1 VLSHHING
9 WIINEFKILESL
21 VRKQLFLLI
30 LGVMSHRCTILHA
43 DDIYADIPV
52 YQELSSLYHPT
63 VEDLHKVQDYL
74 THGERSIIHYLQD
87 YEPNARNFKII
98 GTTPEEQPQYGD
110 IAVNCNASERENC
123 LIVYASFNKNYPR
136 GLKRLV
142 NFVKNSDF
150 RGHILYRIGGWPNI
164 AGGSL
169 TLAHVPYAFKVSFFK
184 EAQAK
189 GFKRALWLDTAILPV
204 VSLNTIFDMI
214 QEKGYFSMGNS
225 HNIGPYMT
233 SPAIQAFGITIE
245 QANEIPSC
253 SAGITGIDFTTD
265 VGCTIVDK
273 WYAAAQNK
281 VAFFSPRSDQNAL
294 SIVLHSMGLQSCP
307 IERLAHNRKAINSQ
321 TLLLIEREFVN
332 EISLNPS
339 E

>member
-1 VLSHHING
+1 M
-9 WIINEFKILESL
+9 
-21 VRKQLFLLI
+21 RRQLYLLI
-30 LGVMSHRCTILHA
+30 LGAITPWMNSVYA

-52 YQELSSLYHPT
+52 YQELSSLTQPT
-63 VEDLHKVQDYL
+63 IADLHKVQAYL
-74 THGERSIIHYLQD
+74 TYGERSVIRYLQD
-87 YEPNARNFKII
+87 YQPNARNIKII

-110 IAVNCNASERENC
+110 IVVNCDASERENC
-123 LIVYASFNKNYPR
+123 LIVYSTFNKNYPR

-142 NFVKNSDF
+142 NYVKNSDF

-169 TLAHVPYAFKVSFFK
+169 ALAHVPYAFKVSFFK
-184 EAQAK
+184 EAQAM

-214 QEKGYFSMGNS
+214 QETGYFCMGNS

-233 SPAIQAFGITIE
+233 SPAIRAFGITME
-245 QANEIPSC
+245 EANRIPSC
-253 SAGITGIDFTTD
+253 SAGITGVDFTQD
-265 VGCTIVDK
+265 IGREIVDR

-294 SIVLHSMGLQSCP
+294 SIILYSLGVKLLP
-307 IERLAHNRKAINSQ
+307 IERLAHNRNAVNSQ

-332 EISLNPS
+332 EISLTK
-339 E
+339 